1 MKKLTILFAV
11 CTGFIFA
18 SCGGGKVDNTPE
30 AVLEAF
36 VTKLKKADYSGAKKY
51 ATKGSQEGLEAMESM
66 AELSKMGGK
75 EAKDDKMKNAK
86 IEYGKP
92 VINGDEATIP
102 VTADGKTTDW
112 KLKKEDGNWK
122 VDFNKTDM
130 GKGNSGD
137 KTSGSES
144 GLEKIGEGMEKA
156 KDALNSP
163 EMQKAMEELKD
174 PKNAEKLEKAME
186 EAKKMAE

>member
-36 VTKLKKADYSGAKKY
+36 VTKLKKADYKGAKKY

-92 VINGDEATIP
+92 VINGDDATIP

-137 KTSGSES
+137 KTS